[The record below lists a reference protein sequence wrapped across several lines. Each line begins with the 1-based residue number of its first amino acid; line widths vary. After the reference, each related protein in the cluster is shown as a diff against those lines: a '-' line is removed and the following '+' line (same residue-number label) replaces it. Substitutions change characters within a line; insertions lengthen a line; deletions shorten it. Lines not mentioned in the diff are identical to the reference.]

1 MSKLPWQK
9 SGLAYLRARAGAA
22 QHPERWHGWGKRR
35 NYFEGWYCKL
45 VVPDLDLA
53 YAFIPG
59 LSLEPDGSGHAFLQV
74 LDGAR
79 SRVAYHKYELADFVP
94 ADDTFD
100 LKIGPHRFWD
110 EGAEIHLP
118 NLNAFVLFK
127 TCKRWPRSPLA
138 PGVMGWYGFV
148 PGMEC
153 YHGLVSAH
161 HQLSGWLEDDRGR
174 HDLQDGIG
182 YMEKDWGSSFPAAWV
197 WLQSNHLTDFP
208 GRASLMASVA
218 RIPWR
223 GAHFRGFLC
232 TWLWEDE
239 LQIFTTWNNSKHEV
253 HFGDGFVDLHF
264 RRSERSSKV
273 SILAQALAD
282 RDAGSERS
290 AKTELKIRAYPASGG
305 NLVSPTPSGMAG
317 KINESLKATLDITY
331 LINGQVAY
339 TGQAEWA
346 GLEVSE
352 RAQEILT

>member
-1 MSKLPWQK
+1 MAKYTWQR
-9 SGLAYLRARAGAA
+9 SGLQYLRARAGAA
-22 QHPERWHGWGKRR
+22 LHPERWHGWGKRR

-45 VVPDLDLA
+45 VVPEKDLA

-59 LSLEPDGSGHAFLQV
+59 VSLEPDGSGHAFLQV

-79 SRVAYHKYELADFVP
+79 SRVAYHRYDLDEFLP
-94 ADDTFD
+94 AEDRFD
-100 LKIGPHRFWD
+100 VQIGPHRFWD
-110 EGAEIHLP
+110 DGVEIHLS
-118 NLNAFVLFK
+118 NLHVLGKFQHS
-127 TCKRWPRSPLA
+127 KRWPRSPLA

-174 HDLQDGIG
+174 HDLGGGIG

-197 WLQSNHLTDFP
+197 WCQSNHLTNFS

-232 TWLWEDE
+232 TWMWQDE
-239 LQIFTTWNNSKHEV
+239 LQIFTSWNNSKHEI
-253 HFGDGFVDLHF
+253 HFGESFVDLYF
-264 RRSERSSKV
+264 RRSERRGDPRK
-273 SILAQALAD
+273 
-282 RDAGSERS
+282 AGSGT
-290 AKTELKIRAYPASGG
+290 ATKAELKIRAFPADGG
-305 NLVSPTPSGMAG
+305 NLVSPTPSGMMG
-317 KINESLKATLDITY
+317 KINESLKAELEVTY
-331 LINGQVAY
+331 SVNGQIAY
-339 TGQAEWA
+339 TGKAQWA

-352 RAQEILT
+352 DAPQLLK